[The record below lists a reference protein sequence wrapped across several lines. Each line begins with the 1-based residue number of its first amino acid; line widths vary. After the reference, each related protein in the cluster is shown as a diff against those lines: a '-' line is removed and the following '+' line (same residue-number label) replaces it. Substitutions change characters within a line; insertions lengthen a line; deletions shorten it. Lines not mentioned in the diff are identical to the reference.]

1 MQLLPGHGG
10 GRLSGCLVGHLR
22 IPVLSFEVRQYWR
35 IPRACAYFG
44 TGGSRVNGTTIHSLI
59 CTRQLEIQQEAV
71 CLKARAFLFF
81 NLLPRSPPLSH
92 RHTLPAS
99 QWDEAMGRGPEWYQE
114 TLGDGRPVIIYLHGN
129 LGTRAIHHR
138 VELVKILSAAGYHV
152 LSLDYRGF
160 GDSTGEPSE
169 AGLTSDAL
177 FLFNWVK
184 KHGRGGPVCLWGHSL
199 GTGVATNTAVK
210 IQEEG
215 SAVDALILEAPF
227 TTMGDVVVNYP
238 LTKIYMFLP
247 GFESLLRSIVE
258 MNNIVF
264 ASDENVKTL
273 TGPLLILHSE
283 DDDIVPYHMGQKLHE
298 LSLQAKKEYNT
309 DVQVEMISYNANL
322 GFSHNN
328 IYLDPNLSNVVR
340 KFLQNLRQ

>member
-1 MQLLPGHGG
+1 MTKYHLGTKTLLTLCALACCSEVSILCGPWPTRSRAQPHMQLLPGHGG

-129 LGTRAIHHR
+129 LGTR
-138 VELVKILSAAGYHV
+138 
-152 LSLDYRGF
+152 
-160 GDSTGEPSE
+160 
-169 AGLTSDAL
+169 
-177 FLFNWVK
+177 W
-184 KHGRGGPVCLWGHSL
+184 
-199 GTGVATNTAVK
+199 
-210 IQEEG
+210 
-215 SAVDALILEAPF
+215 
-227 TTMGDVVVNYP
+227 
-238 LTKIYMFLP
+238 
-247 GFESLLRSIVE
+247 
-258 MNNIVF
+258 
-264 ASDENVKTL
+264 DENGSIGTL
-273 TGPLLILHSE
+273 EGIL
-283 DDDIVPYHMGQKLHE
+283 MGLVGV
-298 LSLQAKKEYNT
+298 T
-309 DVQVEMISYNANL
+309 
-322 GFSHNN
+322 
-328 IYLDPNLSNVVR
+328 
-340 KFLQNLRQ
+340 

>member
-1 MQLLPGHGG
+1 MKRAALFVVAAYA
-10 GRLSGCLVGHLR
+10 SA
-22 IPVLSFEVRQYWR
+22 PVLLYLFPWILGHIIYSHFLRFPFFVDLGQ
-35 IPRACAYFG
+35 P
-44 TGGSRVNGTTIHSLI
+44 
-59 CTRQLEIQQEAV
+59 EAV
-71 CLKARAFLFF
+71 LNHTCNFYLDTEEGV
-81 NLLPRSPPLSH
+81 SVGVW
-92 RHTLPAS
+92 HTLPAS
-99 QWDEAMGRGPEWYQE
+99 QWDEAMGRSPEWYRE
-114 TLGDGRPVIIYLHGN
+114 TLGDGRSVIIYLHGN

-177 FLFNWVK
+177 FLFHWVK
-184 KHGRGGPVCLWGHSL
+184 KQGRVGPVCLWGHSL
-199 GTGVATNTAVK
+199 GTGVATNTAAK

-247 GFESLLRSIVE
+247 GFEGLLRSIVK

-273 TGPLLILHSE
+273 NSPLLILHSE
-283 DDDIVPYHMGQKLHE
+283 DDDIVPYHMGLKLHE
-298 LSLQAKKEYNT
+298 LSLQAKKEYDT

-328 IYLDPNLSNVVR
+328 IYLDPNLSKVVR